1 MADYTQVYI
10 NNDMAKL
17 NTVLQTL
24 VTNGIVGAVDYD
36 SSGTYAVFTF
46 YADAEKTTEVFRITQ
61 AQGYSAPDFY
71 KYTFTATASDGTTL
85 TSTGTITTAS
95 ATAQIRGYIFM
106 YGYACAN
113 GVMLGLNSVNGNA
126 VNIPIMWLMITK
138 NQNDVPVFVWT
149 NNASTSVDASQIL
162 TAMNT
167 EYIVASSDV
176 APLTTV
182 PRLAPVQKNQV
193 VLSPFFSCS
202 DVGEVSYTPETGRI
216 IAGNKNQ
223 LIYDTIAHEITFDG
237 ATWLTNGYWALKVR
251 GTT

>member
-1 MADYTQVYI
+1 MANYTQTYI
-10 NNDMAKL
+10 NNDMSKL

-36 SSGTYAVFTF
+36 SSGTYPVFKL

-61 AQGYSAPDFY
+61 AQGYAAGY
-71 KYTFTATASDGTTL
+71 VKYTFTATASDGTTL

-106 YGYACAN
+106 YGYVCAN

-182 PRLAPVQKNQV
+182 PRIAPVSKNQTV
-193 VLSPFFSCS
+193 ISPFFSCS
-202 DVGEVSYTPETGRI
+202 AAGETSYTPNAGRV
-216 IAGNKNQ
+216 IAGNMNSY
-223 LIYDTIAHEITFDG
+223 IYDQVAHEISFDG
-237 ATWLTNGYWALKVR
+237 ATWLTNGYWALKV
-251 GTT
+251 GAAA